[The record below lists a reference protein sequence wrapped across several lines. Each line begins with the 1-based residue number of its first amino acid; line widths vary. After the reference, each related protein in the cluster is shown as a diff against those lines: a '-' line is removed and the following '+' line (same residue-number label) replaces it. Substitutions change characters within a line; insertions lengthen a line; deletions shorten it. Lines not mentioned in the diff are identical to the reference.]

1 MAKPLASPL
10 AQAVTAFDDELA
22 AYARLAELFLKT
34 PLDSVKHLERAN
46 TTLGEIAAVEER
58 LQAAGQ
64 GLLQALSGARA
75 RQEQLATDVV
85 AHAPQLGARNQQLRA
100 LMDEM
105 SAVAADVASL
115 HAVVQS
121 EGGDAPAT
129 ADPQAVSERVSALA
143 TRAEQLAKSA
153 HDAQPA
159 RGRDAGP
166 RAPSA
171 ARCDRPRSSSA
182 AAAIRGLP
190 E

>member
-1 MAKPLASPL
+1 MAKTPSPL

-75 RQEQLATDVV
+75 RQEQLAKEVV

-100 LMDEM
+100 MMDEM
-105 SAVAADVASL
+105 SAVATDVAAL
-115 HAVVQS
+115 HAVVQQD
-121 EGGDAPAT
+121 GDAPAT
-129 ADPQAVSERVSALA
+129 ADPHEVSERVSALA
-143 TRAEQLAKSA
+143 VRAEQLAKTA
-153 HDAQPA
+153 HDAQ
-159 RGRDAGP
+159 
-166 RAPSA
+166 
-171 ARCDRPRSSSA
+171 
-182 AAAIRGLP
+182 LP
-190 E
+190 EVATQAHALHQRLDAIVKKLQRAAGN